1 MVNDPQQI
9 ILFRNVRD
17 TIVWYLSHPFF
28 RRNVC
33 AARRIFTPWGKSHE
47 NKRFILVTSS
57 PNSAGRVLASRDE
70 EVFRCALISA
80 FDHYVC
86 MDNCHCSLLLYWN
99 FGSRPITSGSNIA
112 ERWDPCTM
120 VCKSTHLSPFSPDIG
135 LRLLPWQLRCMQL
148 KFVETRRSHWRDLTS
163 QWSRINYYTR
173 FQRRKKGKG
182 NQNYISSPLN
192 VGD

>member
-70 EVFRCALISA
+70 EVFSLCTNLSFRSLRMYGQLPLLTLAL
-80 FDHYVC
+80 
-86 MDNCHCSLLLYWN
+86 L
-99 FGSRPITSGSNIA
+99 
-112 ERWDPCTM
+112 E
-120 VCKSTHLSPFSPDIG
+120 
-135 LRLLPWQLRCMQL
+135 LRFEAYHEWQQY
-148 KFVETRRSHWRDLTS
+148 S
-163 QWSRINYYTR
+163 
-173 FQRRKKGKG
+173 
-182 NQNYISSPLN
+182 
-192 VGD
+192 